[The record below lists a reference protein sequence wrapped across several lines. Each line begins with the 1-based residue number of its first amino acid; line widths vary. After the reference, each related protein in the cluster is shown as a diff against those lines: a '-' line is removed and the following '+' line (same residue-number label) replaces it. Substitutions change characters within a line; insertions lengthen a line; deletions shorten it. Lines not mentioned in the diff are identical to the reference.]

1 MKKKLQKQPDPEMYR
16 AAYITFMD
24 YFATGEG
31 RTMEINFCYADTDK
45 EAIERHLDRFYGK
58 DDAARQYFGLGVEA
72 ARVGSKRAK
81 EVISSIFKRPEVIL
95 GALKDAGVE
104 FHWKFY
110 FNYS

>member
-1 MKKKLQKQPDPEMYR
+1 MKKKVTKPDPDFYR
-16 AAYITFMD
+16 AAYITYMD

-31 RTMEINFCYADTDK
+31 RTLEINFCYADSDK

-58 DDAARQYFGLGVEA
+58 DDAGRQYFGVGVEA

-81 EVISSIFKRPEVIL
+81 EVISSIFKRPQVIL
-95 GALKDAGVE
+95 DALKNAGVE